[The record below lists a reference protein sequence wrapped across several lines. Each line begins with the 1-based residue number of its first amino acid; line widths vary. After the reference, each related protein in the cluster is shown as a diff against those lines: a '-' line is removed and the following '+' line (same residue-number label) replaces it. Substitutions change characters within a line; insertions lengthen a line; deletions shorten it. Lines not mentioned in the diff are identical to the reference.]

1 MRICLITDV
10 FPSEPH
16 SGSASCY
23 MSDLSSGLVLA
34 GHEVTVLC
42 KKKIGDLAGVDVTVV
57 GERSGLESLQQASRI
72 MPESMQSARALL
84 PYWHAFSAISE
95 TRQFDVVETF
105 QSLAFTLITA
115 IAAGTPVVL
124 RMESSP
130 ASEEDGSFD
139 DTFKHL
145 VESYVLACA
154 DAHIL
159 TGGSVTAVDSEK
171 ICINEEAGGS
181 AFALRQLEIY
191 EGALVRHQR
200 YSSPRLYRHGARR
213 LIKSVE
219 DMISL
224 YDNMLYD
231 LLFRVSYK
239 FRLRHWWRKFCSDP
253 QSFGVKLKAKVL
265 SKPQ

>member
-1 MRICLITDV
+1 M
-10 FPSEPH
+10 SE
-16 SGSASCY
+16 
-23 MSDLSSGLVLA
+23 LSSGLVLA

-84 PYWHAFSAISE
+84 PYWHAFCEISD

-105 QSLAFTLITA
+105 QLLAATLITA
-115 IAAGTPVVL
+115 IAAGNPVVL

-130 ASEEDGSFD
+130 ANEEDGGFD
-139 DTFKHL
+139 ETFKHL
-145 VESYVLACA
+145 VERYVLACA
-154 DAHIL
+154 DAYVL
-159 TGGSVTAVDSEK
+159 AGGGCMDGVDGER
-171 ICINEEAGGS
+171 ICINKETDRS
-181 AFALRQLEIY
+181 ALALRQLEIY

-219 DMISL
+219 GMISL

-231 LLFRVSYK
+231 LLFRVSYR
-239 FRLRHWWRKFCSDP
+239 FRLGHWWRKFCSDP
-253 QSFGVKLKAKVL
+253 QSFGVKLKSKVL